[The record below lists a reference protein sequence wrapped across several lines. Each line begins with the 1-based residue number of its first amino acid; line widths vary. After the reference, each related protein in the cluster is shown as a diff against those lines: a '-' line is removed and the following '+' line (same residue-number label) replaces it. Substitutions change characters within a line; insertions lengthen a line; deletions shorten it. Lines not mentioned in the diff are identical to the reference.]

1 MAFTAVEE
9 ARLKA
14 IEDAIIGLQV
24 AIGNLASKKQLSQL
38 SVLKQKDVDD
48 LQTRVTA
55 LEATVQIIQAG

>member
-1 MAFTAVEE
+1 MALTAVEE

-14 IEDAIIGLQV
+14 IEDAIIGIQV

>member
-24 AIGNLASKKQLSQL
+24 AIANLASKKQLSQL

-48 LQTRVTA
+48 LQTRVTS
-55 LEATVQIIQAG
+55 LENTVQIIQAG